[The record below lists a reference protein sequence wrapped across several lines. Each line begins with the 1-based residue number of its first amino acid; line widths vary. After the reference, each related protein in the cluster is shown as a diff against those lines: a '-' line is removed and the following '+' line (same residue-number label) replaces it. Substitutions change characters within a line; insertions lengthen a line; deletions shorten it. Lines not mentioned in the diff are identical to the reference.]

1 MCYMKT
7 QQKGFTLIELIIVI
21 VVLGILAVTAA
32 PQFFN
37 FSTDARESTV
47 KGMEGSV
54 KAASALVYAKALL
67 DPKSTTE
74 EVVKIDQFGT
84 EVTLTPGTQYADAI
98 DPTNAD
104 PTTDPIGITAALDMS
119 DFSAVKAGASLDT
132 AAVTAGVKQGDLLI
146 YPKGFGVD
154 ATAAPLCYVVYRA
167 AVAGDAVVD
176 AAAPTIFSVT
186 DGC

>member
-1 MCYMKT
+1 MKT

-37 FSTDARESTV
+37 FSSDARESTV

-67 DPKSTTE
+67 DPGATS
-74 EVVKIDQFGT
+74 VVVDQYGT
-84 EVTLTPGTQYADAI
+84 SVTLTTGTQYAA
-98 DPTNAD
+98 A
-104 PTTDPIGITAALDMS
+104 TDPAGITAALDMS
-119 DFSAVKAGASLDT
+119 DFSAEVAGATLDA
-132 AAVTAGVKQGDLLI
+132 AAVTAGVEEDDLLI
-146 YPKGFGVD
+146 YPAGFGVD
-154 ATAAPLCYVVYRA
+154 GTAAPLCYVVYRA
-167 AVAGDAVVD
+167 AVAAVPGPPAVA

>member
-1 MCYMKT
+1 MKT

-37 FSTDARESTV
+37 FSSDARASTV

-67 DPKSTTE
+67 EPGAPS
-74 EVVKIDQFGT
+74 VVVDQYGT
-84 EVTLTPGTQYADAI
+84 SVTLTTDTQYAA
-98 DPTNAD
+98 A
-104 PTTDPIGITAALDMS
+104 TDPAGITAALDMS
-119 DFSAVKAGASLDT
+119 DFEAVVAVATLD
-132 AAVTAGVKQGDLLI
+132 ADADAAGVKVNDLLI

-167 AVAGDAVVD
+167 AVKGDDGPPVVA
-176 AAAPTIFSVT
+176 AAAPIIFSVT
-186 DGC
+186 SGC

>member
-1 MCYMKT
+1 MKT

-37 FSTDARESTV
+37 FSSDARASTV

-67 DPKSTTE
+67 APAGTTS
-74 EVVKIDQFGT
+74 VVVDQYGT
-84 EVTLTPGTQYADAI
+84 SVTLTADTQYAA
-98 DPTNAD
+98 A
-104 PTTDPIGITAALDMS
+104 TDPATDPAGITAALDMS
-119 DFSAVKAGASLDT
+119 DFSVVVAGASVDT
-132 AAVTAGVKQGDLLI
+132 EADAAGVEENDLLI
-146 YPKGFGVD
+146 FPTGFGVD

-167 AVAGDAVVD
+167 AVVADAGPPVVA

-186 DGC
+186 SGC